1 MEERVFIEAPNRGI
15 FYNYVPVG
23 GFRTASFFEEVDVS
37 NLLEDKGN
45 VVFTDYIFEG
55 IRPGCAIA
63 LPRYMKDELLFG
75 SHQRWEKGSNPYF
88 LHEKKTQD
96 KYINIGDVIKKVNRW
111 LPFREYKEELTGS
124 LLLPQGQCTKAR
136 NVYFES
142 KSPLFSTFAELKQD
156 KNTGEAL
163 ADKKAIE
170 NNILAFANGYGF
182 LYGLPEVLVDRA
194 GHKVVLLE
202 SILEWEFEIEYANIG
217 IQVMTI
223 VDIEE
228 KTKQKQFKAK
238 VKALPAGEKV
248 AFIEPVFTSGEMGI
262 TLQVPYEEG
271 QSEEMSIK
279 MAIVD
284 FFNKQLCKYP
294 TVPSYCVMENGRFY
308 SYFWPSSLA
317 GAIWLQMAQT
327 VFKDGNEP
335 AAIRCYLC
343 GKWEYPYIKKDGKLT
358 LDTLFWSQRKKEPY
372 KGLYYHRRCYNA
384 DYMRNHREQM
394 ANEANRDF
402 KKRKRPKKL
411 LRE

>member
-15 FYNYVPVG
+15 FYNYVPVD
-23 GFRTASFFEEVDVS
+23 GFRTASFFEEV
-37 NLLEDKGN
+37 NMLEDKGN
-45 VVFTDYIFEG
+45 VIFTDCVFEG

-75 SHQRWEKGSNPYF
+75 HGQRWEKGNNPYF
-88 LHEKKTQD
+88 LRERKTQD
-96 KYINIGDVIKKVNRW
+96 KYINIGDVIKKIDRW
-111 LPFREYKEELTGS
+111 LPFREYKEELTDP

-136 NVYFES
+136 NVYFEG

-156 KNTGEAL
+156 KNTGDTL

-170 NNILAFANGYGF
+170 NNILAFANDYGF

-202 SILEWEFEIEYANIG
+202 SVLEWEFEINLVNIG
-217 IQVMTI
+217 IQIMTSI
-223 VDIEE
+223 DIEE

-238 VKALPAGEKV
+238 VKALPAGKRV
-248 AFIEPVFTSGEMGI
+248 VSIEPMFTSGEMGI

-294 TVPSYCVMENGRFY
+294 TVPSYGVMGSGRFY
-308 SYFWPSSLA
+308 SYFWPSSLI

-327 VFKDGNEP
+327 VFKDGNGP
-335 AAIRCYLC
+335 IAIRCYIC
-343 GKWEYPYIKKDGKLT
+343 GKWEYPYVKKDGKLT
-358 LDTLFWSQRKKEPY
+358 LDTLFWSQRKREPY
-372 KGLYYHRRCYNA
+372 KGLYYHQACYKT
-384 DYMRNHREQM
+384 DYMRKHREEK
-394 ANEANRDF
+394 ANEVGRDF

-411 LRE
+411 LKK